1 MVSFDCLNWDPV
13 LVGYVSLF
21 YLGGACH
28 LEILDHGEYPRWVVD
43 CGDPGEVDEYCV
55 YQNGSIGGALAP
67 AGDCD
72 GTPVEARSWGSIKSM
87 YR

>member
-1 MVSFDCLNWDPV
+1 MV
-13 LVGYVSLF
+13 VGCVSLF

-28 LEILDHGEYPRWVVD
+28 LEILDHGDYPRWVLD

-55 YQNGSIGGALAP
+55 YKNAAIGGAEVP
-67 AGDCD
+67 PGDCES
-72 GTPVEARSWGSIKSM
+72 TPVHAGSWGAIKSM